1 MLCLQVTTPFPEAYR
16 ETLHA
21 YKISEQDTDV
31 RANVRAACSQ
41 SVPCYCPHPHVPCF
55 LQAETH
61 TLSHPTNATF
71 YALAASYLSWREI
84 SPLLALLL
92 ALVEHGSVWMGV
104 CSTPHPISGS
114 HPSLSLFL
122 AGNRSCWGSSVS
134 RTKCCGSRRGW
145 CNSSEQR
152 RFVVCMVLR
161 GAAATSSAPG
171 LSACGDKPHC
181 KAMGMARKQHVLLS
195 WGSSVGWGSCAHVMV
210 PCIHGPLRR
219 EKATPAPGCSQLQ
232 HLLFPS
238 GESGE
243 CPDGDAPGAGDVWEP
258 ARLP

>member
-92 ALVEHGSVWMGV
+92 ALVEHGSVCMGV
-104 CSTPHPISGS
+104 CSTPHPISG
-114 HPSLSLFL
+114 LSPFPFTF
-122 AGNRSCWGSSVS
+122 SC
-134 RTKCCGSRRGW
+134 R
-145 CNSSEQR
+145 EQKLLGKL
-152 RFVVCMVLR
+152 CEQNKVLR
-161 GAAATSSAPG
+161 EQERLVQQLRAEKVRGVHGSTWCCCNIKCPRAECMWGETPLQGNGDGKEAACLAFLGFICGLGELCSRHGSMHSWPIEKGESYSCTRMLTAAAP
-171 LSACGDKPHC
+171 L
-181 KAMGMARKQHVLLS
+181 V
-195 WGSSVGWGSCAHVMV
+195 
-210 PCIHGPLRR
+210 PLRR
-219 EKATPAPGCSQLQ
+219 
-232 HLLFPS
+232 
-238 GESGE
+238 
-243 CPDGDAPGAGDVWEP
+243 VWRVP
-258 ARLP
+258 